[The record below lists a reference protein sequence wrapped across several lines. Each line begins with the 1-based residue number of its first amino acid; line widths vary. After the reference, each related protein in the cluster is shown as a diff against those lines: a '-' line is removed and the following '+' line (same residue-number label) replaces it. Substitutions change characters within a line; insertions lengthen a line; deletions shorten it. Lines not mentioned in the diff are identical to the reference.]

1 MNQKNIRKAI
11 EDAKVAAQSLCAK
24 GKRRFLSLN
33 RKGKAIVI
41 LIAGLLILL
50 CLRGGCGSSSA
61 AEVVD
66 RLIREDMSRREELF
80 SALGIERY
88 EILRTDFVED
98 SHEDGVMLLEGAIR
112 FIPEEALYTPG
123 NDQNEMLIFG
133 AVGPNKWIGEDCEKE
148 FKKFNDLCSKWNST
162 RIYSFRESP
171 LEAYEDHLVIRFEIS
186 MVKRGF
192 SWEPKYDSRELATGT
207 YFDIG
212 GLCNLFV
219 KDKIRSRWTRD
230 EIPMIVLC
238 DVNDKP
244 QTKKGKKGMEE
255 YKKAFAEINSIFRMW
270 SELMRDDSIS
280 GKAKTGKFKKMLSRL
295 NLLLETIPAKMDL

>member
-1 MNQKNIRKAI
+1 MNQENIRKAI
-11 EDAKVAAQSLCAK
+11 EDTKVAAQSLCAE

-41 LIAGLLILL
+41 SIAGLLILL
-50 CLRGGCGSSSA
+50 CLRGGCASSSA
-61 AEVVD
+61 AKVVD

-80 SALGIERY
+80 STLGIERY
-88 EILRTDFVED
+88 EILRADFVED

-123 NDQNEMLIFG
+123 NDQNEMLNFG

-148 FKKFNDLCSKWNST
+148 FKKFNDLYSKWNST

-171 LEAYEDHLVIRFEIS
+171 LEAYEGHLVIRFEIS

-192 SWEPKYDSRELATGT
+192 SWEPKYDSRELAVGT

-219 KDKIRSRWTRD
+219 KDKIRSRWTRE

-255 YKKAFAEINSIFRMW
+255 YKKAFAEINSIFRAW
-270 SELMRDDSIS
+270 SELVRDDSVS
-280 GKAKTGKFKKMLSRL
+280 GNAKAEKFKKMLSRL
-295 NLLLETIPAKMDL
+295 NLLLENVPGRMDL